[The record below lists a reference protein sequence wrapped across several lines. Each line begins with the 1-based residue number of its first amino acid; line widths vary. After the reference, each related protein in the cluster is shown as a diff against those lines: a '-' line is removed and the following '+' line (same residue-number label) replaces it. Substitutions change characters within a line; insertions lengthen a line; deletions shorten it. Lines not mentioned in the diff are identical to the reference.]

1 MKKTWYKKIENPKSL
16 RTFGFSEGIAQI
28 GAERFFHILGNR
40 CSNCSSSKIRRKVP
54 KIKEQFSGR
63 SELIVRSW
71 THLSHPYF
79 FTLLY

>member
-54 KIKEQFSGR
+54 KILGTIFGLLRAYR
-63 SELIVRSW
+63 SDLNA
-71 THLSHPYF
+71 F
-79 FTLLY
+79 FTSLY